1 MALPKI
7 PIPKKYVPLIVA
19 VVSGLLAVFLINIY
33 IAQQSEEAKK
43 SEEARRKDLL
53 SVMVARVDI
62 QAGTTI
68 KENMVKEEIM
78 HKSLA
83 QPRVATSMDRVV
95 DRIAL
100 APIAKGEQILLNKVT
115 LSGMETSL
123 SSKVPKGKRA
133 ITIPV
138 DNISSVGGMIRPGD
152 HVDIVGLVPV
162 PGLSAEGKQ
171 VTQLT
176 SLPLFQDVTILAVG
190 QEYTTVPGAQKGE
203 KALSPIITLALP
215 PEQANLVAFVQEQG
229 KIRLI
234 LRSPEDAQVQPVVP
248 ATWEALFRM
257 VMPER
262 FIQPPVE
269 PPKPKKQVEIYRGL
283 QKEVKALE

>member
-7 PIPKKYVPLIVA
+7 TLPKKYLPLIVA
-19 VVSGLLAVFLINIY
+19 IASGLLAVFLINIY
-33 IAQQSEEAKK
+33 ITQQTEEAKK
-43 SEEARRKDLL
+43 REAARQKNLV
-53 SVMVARVDI
+53 SVMVAKVDI
-62 QAGTTI
+62 PAGTTI
-68 KENMVKEEIM
+68 KENMVKEEIIN
-78 HKSLA
+78 KSLT

-95 DRIAL
+95 DRIAI

-152 HVDIVGLVPV
+152 HVDIVGLVPI
-162 PGLSAEGKQ
+162 PGLGAEGKAQ
-171 VTQLT
+171 MT

-190 QEYTTVPGAQKGE
+190 QEYTSIPGAQKGE

-215 PEQANLVAFVQEQG
+215 PEQANLVAFVLEQG

-234 LRSPEDAQVQPVVP
+234 LRSPEDAQVQPATP
-248 ATWEALFRM
+248 ATWDALFRM

-262 FIQPPVE
+262 FVQAPVE